1 VPRAAQKL
9 RVQRDGAREETRLER
24 KKRAHAAAKAGMRRV
39 RKKNAHAAVKD
50 DLRLAA
56 KDGLRLVVKDGLRLA
71 AKDAPRLAVRDDLR
85 LAAKFAL
92 VRVRMLR
99 LVVAVIRNPLLR
111 VGAQPSRRARRDQ

>member
-50 DLRLAA
+50 DLRLA
-56 KDGLRLVVKDGLRLA
+56 VKDGL
-71 AKDAPRLAVRDDLR
+71 RLAVRDDLR

>member
-24 KKRAHAAAKAGMRRV
+24 KKSAHAAAKAGMRRV
-39 RKKNAHAAVKD
+39 RKKSAHAA
-50 DLRLAA
+50 A
-56 KDGLRLVVKDGLRLA
+56 KDAPRPA

>member
-1 VPRAAQKL
+1 V
-9 RVQRDGAREETRLER
+9 
-24 KKRAHAAAKAGMRRV
+24 
-39 RKKNAHAAVKD
+39 VKD
-50 DLRLAA
+50 GLRLAA
-56 KDGLRLVVKDGLRLA
+56 KDGLRLVVKDDL
-71 AKDAPRLAVRDDLR
+71 RLAVRDDLR

>member
-1 VPRAAQKL
+1 MPRAAQKL

-56 KDGLRLVVKDGLRLA
+56 KDAPRPA